1 MADHRFAETLSA
13 AQRGDED
20 AFRSLFRSVQPG
32 LLRYLGVLAG
42 PLAED
47 VAADT
52 WVSVVRD
59 LHRFR
64 GDEAGFGGWVF
75 TIARARLHDEQRRVY
90 RRPTPVGDD
99 LLLVEPAPAGFDP
112 AEQAVQAAGTA
123 TALTLLATLP
133 ADQGEAVLLRHVV
146 GFDVAQTA
154 KILGKRPG
162 AVRVACHRGLARLRA
177 ELDAS
182 GAPPGA
188 AVTKPGL
195 RAIEGM
201 T

>member
-1 MADHRFAETLSA
+1 VAGHRFEETLSA

-20 AFRSLFRSVQPG
+20 AFRSLFRAVQPG

-42 PLAED
+42 PVAED

-59 LHRFR
+59 LHKFR
-64 GDEAGFGGWVF
+64 GDESGFGAWVF
-75 TIARARLHDEQRRVY
+75 TIARARLHDEQRRVC

-99 LLLVEPAPAGFDP
+99 LLLLEPAPRGLDP

-123 TALTLLATLP
+123 TALALLATLP
-133 ADQGEAVLLRHVV
+133 RDQAEAVLLRHVV
-146 GFDVAQTA
+146 GFDVARTA

-177 ELDAS
+177 ELAES

-195 RAIEGM
+195 RAVEGM